1 MAIWEFQE
9 IYSGRKFIISLLCI
23 KKIMLKKSLNMFQVA
38 HHSYAK
44 PVGPTM
50 LTQSVARVLLMV
62 AMLANWLVGCW

>member
-1 MAIWEFQE
+1 MH
-9 IYSGRKFIISLLCI
+9 